1 MARVTSIWIG
11 ALIAVT
17 LMVAAL
23 AAWRFAP
30 ELAVRG
36 ATRPYVA
43 KVGIRSL
50 AIALAAGAQLVLLAA
65 VVARVYPAKLSERV
79 VGVGMGVASF
89 AALCA
94 AVVLALMSR

>member
-1 MARVTSIWIG
+1 MARVSSIWFG
-11 ALIAVT
+11 ALLSVA

-36 ATRPYVA
+36 AVRPYVA

-50 AIALAAGAQLVLLAA
+50 AVALAAGAQLVLLAV
-65 VVARVYPAKLSERV
+65 VVARVYPPKLTERAL
-79 VGVGMGVASF
+79 GVGMAVASF